1 MKKNQIETIKKDI
14 ENILN
19 NYNYNILENN
29 LYLLNIES
37 LKIDNKIKAL
47 QDERNEKKEI
57 FKKNSNNLYEC
68 FSNPDWKKYREENQ
82 KKQDA
87 EKAKKEILTNTIE
100 SYYYIINNILY
111 QILLKFLQLYLKNVV
126 TSRDHNDFIKIFE
139 YDSINKKYPYLIS
152 FSYSGG
158 YQNKFNLIS
167 NKYNNIDSCYYIKFY
182 INLDNK
188 IIFEDNEKTNEII
201 NYNFF
206 DFKEFSIKYNIFD
219 LMQIKKDIKKI
230 IDISNKEYQKIKN
243 QIDVSNKKIND
254 INIYHIRYFKNL
266 LN

>member
-29 LYLLNIES
+29 LYLLNNEL
-37 LKIDNKIKAL
+37 LKIENKIKTL
-47 QDERNEKKEI
+47 QDERNEKKEV
-57 FKKNSNNLYEC
+57 FKTNNNLYS
-68 FSNPDWKKYREENQ
+68 FVNNPDWKKYREENEQ
-82 KKQDA
+82 KQ
-87 EKAKKEILTNTIE
+87 EKEKEKKEILLNTIE
-100 SYYYIINNILY
+100 SYESIIKNVLNE
-111 QILLKFLQLYLKNVV
+111 ILLKVLQLYFKNIV

-139 YDSINKKYPYLIS
+139 YDSINKKYPYLIR

-158 YQNKFNLIS
+158 YQNRFYIIS
-167 NKYNNIDSCYYIKFY
+167 NKYNIENYFYIKFY
-182 INLDNK
+182 INMDNK
-188 IIFEDNEKTNEII
+188 VIFEENEKKENIL
-201 NYNFF
+201 NYNFI

-243 QIDVSNKKIND
+243 QIEESTKKIND
-254 INIYHIRYFKNL
+254 INIYNIRYFKNL